1 MAYIGE
7 QQFRQQQG
15 GGFDPYKILSV
26 MALLNRMGGSQQ
38 PGVTDAGVLLKALG
52 DMDANMPSEM
62 ADELLDKTNE
72 FDWSPHPGMEAVKDM
87 MVSKYTHGLEQ
98 EAKLRT
104 NLEELEEVGNI
115 VEKQLTEG
123 GLYSAEDRNRIFQS
137 IEWLRKNETVIDD
150 YAGDDLNQTFDRY
163 FSGFKLGLETERA
176 GDILGRVGDPREKV
190 LMDMMKE
197 GKSLMTPEGPGFFI
211 PDQKRKGEFLASLD
225 IDEISAKIPV
235 ITETDDISDR
245 VNWLR
250 NKLKIT
256 KEGLELETDQYGDM
270 LPSDV
275 ALDTVDDLKE
285 RIAVV
290 QSQILKGTDL
300 FEGEAGSYVKGMAL
314 VNKQTMDALD
324 VVMQDVSG
332 GSDQLAIMWNEGA
345 EPASILAVNR
355 AWHMPSAQ
363 RGGGMTPAQ
372 KTKYAGDMVRS
383 YIDVLAKNMRE
394 TVGATGDDFM
404 IKNLSDLP
412 SWTISTQPTTEMLGT
427 LKGASSVEIVR
438 FLNEYSGMLE
448 SPLDKIMGTGAYSIE
463 GKKVNTKDV
472 IQAAIDGNTQFAD
485 EIVSRF
491 WELYVHGGG
500 EAEGEW
506 RSTASM
512 ILHDE
517 GGSQYSKV
525 ENLDFSN
532 WGMNIG
538 DEKRRALKAYLNYW
552 KFTDDM
558 MKYPWGSIHDVL
570 GQLFGEGE
578 SVNYDNMS
586 DLKNILS
593 GDADLSTLAEGYPVS
608 PFHARH
614 DMSFLGLDDDDD
626 DVMTSLV
633 NMINSSK

>member
-15 GGFDPYKILSV
+15 GGFDPYKLLSV

-62 ADELLDKTNE
+62 ADELLKKTNE
-72 FDWSPHPGMEAVKDM
+72 FDWSPHPGMEVVKDM

-137 IEWLRKNETVIDD
+137 IEWLRKNETVIDEF
-150 YAGDDLNQTFDRY
+150 AGDNLNQTFDRY
-163 FSGFKLGLETERA
+163 FSGFKLGLQTERA

-225 IDEISAKIPV
+225 IDEIAAKIPV
-235 ITETDDISDR
+235 ITETDDISSE
-245 VNWLR
+245 VNRMR
-250 NKLKIT
+250 NELKIT
-256 KEGLELETDQYGDM
+256 KEGLEGL
-270 LPSDV
+270 DV
-275 ALDTVDDLKE
+275 ATAVDDLQG
-285 RIAVV
+285 RIADV

-332 GSDQLAIMWNEGA
+332 GSEQLAIMWNEGA

-383 YIDVLAKNMRE
+383 HMSLLANSVKE
-394 TVGATGDDFM
+394 AVEATGDEHM
-404 IKNLSDLP
+404 IKELRDLP
-412 SWTISTQPTTEMLGT
+412 SWTIATQPTTEILGT
-427 LKGASSVEIVR
+427 LKGVSSVEIVR
-438 FLNEYSGMLE
+438 FLNQYAGVLE
-448 SPLDKIMGTGAYSIE
+448 SPLVKIMGTGAYSID
-463 GKKVNTKDV
+463 GKKVKPKDV
-472 IQAAIDGNTQFAD
+472 IEAAIHGNTQFAD

-517 GGSQYSKV
+517 GGPQYSKV

-538 DEKRRALKAYLNYW
+538 EEKKRALKAFLNHW